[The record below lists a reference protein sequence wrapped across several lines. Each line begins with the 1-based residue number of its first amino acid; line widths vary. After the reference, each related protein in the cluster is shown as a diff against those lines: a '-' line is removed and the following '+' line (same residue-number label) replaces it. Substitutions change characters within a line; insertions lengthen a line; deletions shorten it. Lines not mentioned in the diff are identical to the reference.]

1 MLAATQ
7 RQESITKVKAWLG
20 IPDLEHKTPADEDN
34 PFDTTEIAKS
44 LHQTTEVNDAQPHEL
59 TEIPKSLTKATED
72 DNTPKRP
79 MTLSEAKKHFRNA
92 QMPKMQLF
100 DCSVDIFQ

>member
-1 MLAATQ
+1 MLTATQ

-34 PFDTTEIAKS
+34 PFDITEIA
-44 LHQTTEVNDAQPHEL
+44 
-59 TEIPKSLTKATED
+59 
-72 DNTPKRP
+72 NT
-79 MTLSEAKKHFRNA
+79 
-92 QMPKMQLF
+92 QMPKMQLL